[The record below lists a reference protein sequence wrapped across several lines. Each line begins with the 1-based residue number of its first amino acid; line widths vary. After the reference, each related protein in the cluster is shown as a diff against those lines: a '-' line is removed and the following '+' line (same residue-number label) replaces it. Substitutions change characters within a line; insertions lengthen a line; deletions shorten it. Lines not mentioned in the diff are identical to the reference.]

1 MHNNNPTIAALARRG
16 HQFSDFKNDPLVR
29 ADQASTALN
38 LPLYYFIDARKRAE
52 IGIPHYLISRFV
64 RFRIRE
70 VHKWNVARVAREKQ
84 HLTVSKG
91 DMHA

>member
-1 MHNNNPTIAALARRG
+1 M
-16 HQFSDFKNDPLVR
+16 
-29 ADQASTALN
+29 ALN

-70 VHKWNVARVAREKQ
+70 VHKWNVARVAKQKQ
-84 HLTVSKG
+84 HLSAAKG
-91 DMHA
+91 GAHA